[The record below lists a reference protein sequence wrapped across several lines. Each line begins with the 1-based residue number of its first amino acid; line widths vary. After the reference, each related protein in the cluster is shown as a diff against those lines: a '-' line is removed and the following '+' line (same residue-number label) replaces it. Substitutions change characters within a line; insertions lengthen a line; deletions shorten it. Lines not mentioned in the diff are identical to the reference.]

1 MSSSAST
8 ALPDKYGPTPSDIV
22 FLVFLFL
29 AMLGVGWVGHLA
41 YKEGMKVE
49 VTKRNGEAWAKWLA
63 QAGLERGNEGY
74 EFSACSTGFI
84 PPAMPTQ
91 AATVGIEPAVEGLAE
106 VKTDASSTGS
116 IKVPTPLAAPMPRT
130 WGPCFKVLSSQGGPM
145 ADTFNPFSNKPL
157 VIVPKCDM
165 ADRSVAGAMSLEKT
179 ISTPPGSAIP
189 FLSSSLIDSD
199 SIERKMQ
206 IRITMCDKG
215 AYPIR
220 IAELEF

>member
-29 AMLGVGWVGHLA
+29 AMLSVGWVGHLA

-49 VTKRNGEAWAKWLA
+49 VTKRNGEAWAKWLT
-63 QAGLERGNEGY
+63 QAGLERSNEGY

-84 PPAMPTQ
+84 PAATPTRR
-91 AATVGIEPAVEGLAE
+91 ATVGVEPTVDGLAE
-106 VKTDASSTGS
+106 VKAEALTSSLIAT
-116 IKVPTPLAAPMPRT
+116 TPLAVPMPRT
-130 WGPCFKVLSSQGGPM
+130 WGPCFKVLSSQGGPL
-145 ADTFNPFSNKPL
+145 ADMSNPFSNKPL

-179 ISTPPGSAIP
+179 IPTPPGSAIP
-189 FLSSSLIDSD
+189 FVSSALTDSD